1 LSETDTRIDEYTIDQ
16 GTLYLHGTYHLNPA
30 IQYFIQNAKITKAAV
45 VWEGPDARFVF
56 AMLSEHAPLQSL
68 TVILNNRTI
77 CAAMLDEPWY
87 DFVLPFNEVEH
98 EVDQDGSAF
107 LYYTRAWK
115 ELCRI
120 TDVDELKITFDQP
133 NGVNWDKGYTC
144 PEMAEAPAL
153 ENWLRNQ
160 FPEGWRPS
168 INERMVVRDQ
178 AEQALAARLA
188 ASPAS
193 ATTRKSP
200 SPPLPSPIPIRRQ
213 MGVVAVSSVQSI
225 KRGVMETVR
234 VNVASVLGL
243 LLVYRG
249 GMREDFSFL
258 SLSSIHNNSSGWAAW
273 IWNKR
278 YQRQW
283 ETNFSEGVLI
293 SDD

>member
-30 IQYFIQNAKITKAAV
+30 IQYFIQNAKITKATV

-193 ATTRKSP
+193 ATTRKSVAG
-200 SPPLPSPIPIRRQ
+200 SDS
-213 MGVVAVSSVQSI
+213 VVSGGSVTITSLAVANTNPAPNG
-225 KRGVMETVR
+225 RGRCVKCAKHKKGCDGNRPCQRCV
-234 VNVASVLGL
+234 GP
-243 LLVYRG
+243 
-249 GMREDFSFL
+249 
-258 SLSSIHNNSSGWAAW
+258 WAA
-273 IWNKR
+273 
-278 YQRQW
+278 
-283 ETNFSEGVLI
+283 TCV
-293 SDD
+293 